1 MIKVLNGKRL
11 INCIIENRGFIPLIN
26 ERGPVLQPRLLE
38 INVAKVLVVQ
48 GYDLVGIENDGNKV
62 PLNIHI
68 IRKIENGQEYKKR
81 NDVKEPIK
89 NQEPKQVVQEQ
100 PKVQKVEEP
109 KQEVKSVPDI
119 TERVEDV
126 VEEPKQE
133 VEVKPQQ
140 NNNNKKNKNK
150 K

>member
-48 GYDLVGIENDGNKV
+48 GYDLVGIENDGKRV

-68 IRKIENGQEYKKR
+68 IRKIENGQEYTERK
-81 NDVKEPIK
+81 VIKEPIK
-89 NQEPKQVVQEQ
+89 NQEPKQVVHEQ
-100 PKVQKVEEP
+100 PKVQKVEKP
-109 KQEVKSVPDI
+109 KQEVKSVPDVP
-119 TERVEDV
+119 EKVEDV
-126 VEEPKQE
+126 VEEPKQG

-140 NNNNKKNKNK
+140 NNNNKKNKK
-150 K
+150 